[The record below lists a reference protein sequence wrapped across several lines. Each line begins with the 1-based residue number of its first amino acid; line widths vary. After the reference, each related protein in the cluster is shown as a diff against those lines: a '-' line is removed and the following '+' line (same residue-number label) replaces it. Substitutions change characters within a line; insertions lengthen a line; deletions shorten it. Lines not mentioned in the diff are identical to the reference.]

1 MTALL
6 GIDIGGTVIKSG
18 LYDGEGREK
27 AVASEVDN
35 GVAVRVGW
43 SERNMHDMWRIV
55 VKTIR
60 RVVAESGVAVADI
73 AGINFSAHGKGLYA
87 LDADGEPVASGKDE
101 EGRKPARRTS
111 AKKGTSH
118 GPARSTEAAAPA
130 ETSGDAG

>member
-1 MTALL
+1 MTYFL

-60 RVVAESGVAVADI
+60 RVVAESGVLAKEDVQLLLGNHVNAFLVGEAFMRAPSPGAAL
-73 AGINFSAHGKGLYA
+73 AGLFA
-87 LDADGEPVASGKDE
+87 P
-101 EGRKPARRTS
+101 
-111 AKKGTSH
+111 
-118 GPARSTEAAAPA
+118 ST
-130 ETSGDAG
+130 GC